1 MKPRT
6 IHHPEALAD
15 WRANDEKHYNPHS
28 KEVCQQRLD
37 LFRNLQKEKEAEN
50 NATTETHDN
59 TLSQKQEDELE
70 QIALLAWHIKKAIE
84 RENRKRGTVRKERE
98 A

>member
-15 WRANDEKHYNPHS
+15 WRANDEDTHS
-28 KEVCQQRLD
+28 YL
-37 LFRNLQKEKEAEN
+37 
-50 NATTETHDN
+50 ATV
-59 TLSQKQEDELE
+59 QEQINIGRTQDELDNNTIPKKQTE
-70 QIALLAWHIKKAIE
+70 LDGLLALRLKEAIE
-84 RENRKRGTVRKERE
+84 RENRKRGTVCKKGE

>member
-15 WRANDEKHYNPHS
+15 WRANDEDAHS
-28 KEVCQQRLD
+28 YLATVQEQINIGRTQDASTREHSTYDNKV
-37 LFRNLQKEKEAEN
+37 QKE
-50 NATTETHDN
+50 
-59 TLSQKQEDELE
+59 QEKFEG
-70 QIALLAWHIKKAIE
+70 LLARRLKDAIE
-84 RENRKRGTVRKERE
+84 RENRKCRKVRKEGE

>member
-15 WRANDEKHYNPHS
+15 WRANDEKPNTFS
-28 KEVCQQRLD
+28 GET
-37 LFRNLQKEKEAEN
+37 N
-50 NATTETHDN
+50 NASTRQHSTHN
-59 TLSQKQEDELE
+59 NEIPKKQKKLDGIL
-70 QIALLAWHIKKAIE
+70 ALRLKEAIE
-84 RENRKRGTVRKERE
+84 RENRKCRKVRKKGE